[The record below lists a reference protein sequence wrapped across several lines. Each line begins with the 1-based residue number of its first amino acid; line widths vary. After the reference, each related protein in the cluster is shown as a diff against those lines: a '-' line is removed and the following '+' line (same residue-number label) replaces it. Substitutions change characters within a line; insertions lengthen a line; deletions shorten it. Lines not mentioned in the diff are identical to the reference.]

1 MITELDETLKQL
13 LIKRAGLEPSE
24 VEITFEVPNREWS
37 ASISK
42 PTINLYLYD
51 IRENHNLRGTEWH
64 FEKNGS
70 NITRKKKANRV
81 DLSYLITVWTNNI
94 EDQHR
99 LLWRVL
105 LTLFRYPTIP
115 EELLSGELSG
125 QDYRISTST
134 AQPDGLFSNPSD
146 FWAAL
151 DNEIRPAIN
160 YIVTVPLDLG
170 ITFTSPEVRTST
182 LGVKSP
188 DTKMEELV
196 MIKGVVHAEGARE
209 KRVAGL
215 TVVAKE
221 AGLTAITDN
230 QGEYGFSRL
239 SEGKHTFQI
248 LLNGEK
254 IKEVKMN
261 VPGSQYD
268 IEV

>member
-1 MITELDETLKQL
+1 MITDLDETLKQL
-13 LIKRAGLEPSE
+13 LIKKAGLEPTE

-51 IRENHNLRGTEWH
+51 IRENHNLRGTEW
-64 FEKNGS
+64 FTEKNGS
-70 NITRKKKANRV
+70 NITRRKKANRIN
-81 DLSYLITVWTNNI
+81 LSYLITVWTNNI

-105 LTLFRYPTIP
+105 LALSRYPTIP
-115 EELLSGELSG
+115 DELLSGDLAKQG
-125 QDYRISTST
+125 YPVVTST

-160 YIVTVPLDLG
+160 CVITVPMDLD
-170 ITFTSPEVRTST
+170 ISFTSPEVKTAT
-182 LGVKSP
+182 YGVKPVDAESENF
-188 DTKMEELV
+188 MV
-196 MIKGVVHAEGARE
+196 IRGIVHAEGSQE

-215 TVVAKE
+215 TIIAKE
-221 AGLTAITDN
+221 AGMSSVTDS
-230 QGEYGFSRL
+230 QGEYIFHSI
-239 SEGKHTFQI
+239 SQGKHTFQV
-248 LLNGEK
+248 LLDGEK
-254 IKEVKMN
+254 IKEVKMT
-261 VPGSQYD
+261 VPGRQYD